1 MMTTR
6 NRTCGPTWTRS
17 WVSNMGESQKPTTV
31 GITPSFLRK
40 IDDHVDRFSYGTRNA
55 FVLEAIRNQIRH
67 DERHPS
73 RAPLSTVRE
82 AIRVIMSSGGYFTAK
97 FISSIKCSMVGG
109 VYHEKSNI
117 LENGN
122 ECTMN

>member
-1 MMTTR
+1 
-6 NRTCGPTWTRS
+6 
-17 WVSNMGESQKPTTV
+17 MGESQKPTTV

-97 FISSIKCSMVGG
+97 FITK
-109 VYHEKSNI
+109 ELKKSNYHVSKRM
-117 LENGN
+117 LYQVLNGGGRISR
-122 ECTMN
+122 EIKYIGKRKRVYYELKK